1 MNEFRFLLRSLES
14 RRFSTLVTVL
24 TVAVAVGL
32 MLTLLSMR
40 EAGRQAFRRG
50 SGNIDLFVSAD
61 PGPLVAVMNGLF
73 YAAAPS
79 SPIPFS
85 RFEEIR
91 DSFPWAWAV
100 PMQQGD
106 NYRGYPA
113 VATTPQFFTAYE
125 PVPGRPW
132 QFAEGGPFE
141 RSFEMV
147 LGAEVAARTRLGI
160 GSEILLTHGA
170 GGSREGVDRGH
181 VHKEYAFTVVGIL
194 APSGSAHDRAL
205 FCDLDSSWIVH
216 AHDRFEREGRHKITT
231 LEDVTDA
238 DREITGFMLR
248 LPDRGR
254 GISAALPQQFDRLRR
269 EPGLVVA
276 QPAQEVGRL
285 LAIVGDIDSLLVA
298 MAATVLLASGVGI
311 LLAMYNSMEL
321 RRRQVALIRVLGA
334 SRMRVFLLVVTES
347 ALIGVMGA
355 AGGIVLA
362 GIGVLAVS
370 STLEAR
376 LGIVVPATL
385 EPRLIL
391 LMTVATTLL
400 AALAGV
406 LPAAIAYRT
415 PVAPQLRPIA

>member
-1 MNEFRFLLRSLES
+1 MNDLRFILRSLDA
-14 RRFSTLVTVL
+14 RRFSTVVTVL
-24 TVAVAVGL
+24 TVGVAVGL

-40 EAGRQAFRRG
+40 ESGRDAFRRG
-50 SGNIDLFVSAD
+50 SGNVDLLVSAD
-61 PGPLVAVMNGLF
+61 PGPLVAVLNGLF

-79 SPIPFS
+79 APIPWS

-106 NYRGYPA
+106 SYRGYPA
-113 VATTPQFFTAYE
+113 VATVPEFFTRYE
-125 PVPGRPW
+125 PVPGQPW
-132 QFAEGGPFE
+132 AFAQGRPFE
-141 RSFEMV
+141 RNFEMV
-147 LGAEVAARTRLGI
+147 IGAEVAANTRLRL

-170 GGSREGVDRGH
+170 SDSRGRGGH
-181 VHKEYAFTVVGIL
+181 VHEEYGFTVVGIL

-205 FCDLDSSWIVH
+205 FCDLDSSWVMH
-216 AHDRFEREGRHKITT
+216 TQDRFEREGRRGIAT
-231 LEDVTDA
+231 LEDVTEA
-238 DREITGFMLR
+238 DREVTGILLK

-254 GISAALPQQFDRLRR
+254 GLSAALPQQFDRLRR

-276 QPAQEVGRL
+276 QPAQEVNRL
-285 LAIVGDIDSLLVA
+285 LAVVGDVDSLLVA

-334 SRMRVFLLVVTES
+334 SQGRVFLLVLTES
-347 ALIGVMGA
+347 AVIGVLGSA
-355 AGGIVLA
+355 VGIVLA
-362 GIGVLAVS
+362 AIGVLAVS

-376 LGIVVPATL
+376 LGLVVPG
-385 EPRLIL
+385 L
-391 LMTVATTLL
+391 LDPYLVLWMVVATTLL
-400 AALAGV
+400 AAAAGL

-415 PVAPQLRPIA
+415 PVAPQLRPIG